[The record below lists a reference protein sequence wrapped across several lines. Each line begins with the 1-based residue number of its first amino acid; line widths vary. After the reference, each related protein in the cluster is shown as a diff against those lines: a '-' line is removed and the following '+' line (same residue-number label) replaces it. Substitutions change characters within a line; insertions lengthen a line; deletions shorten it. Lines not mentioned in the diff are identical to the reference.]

1 MSGFVDDLEFLG
13 AAAREGDATAHD
25 DVVERVRPFVENWCR
40 ARLGPADGVQDV
52 SAHVLAHVAVEIG
65 RPDPGAQPFFARIV
79 TITSEHADAA
89 YRTAPDLRGP
99 GSELPSL
106 LARLAPAERGVL
118 ILRVIGRLSLADTAA
133 ALGTTTEPVRR
144 NQHDALT
151 ALRTLVASR
160 APVP

>member
-1 MSGFVDDLEFLG
+1 MSRLVDHLEFLG
-13 AAAREGDATAHD
+13 AAAREGDATAHA
-25 DVVERVRPFVENWCR
+25 DVVALLRPFVENWCR
-40 ARLGPADGVQDV
+40 ARLGPAAGVEDV

-65 RPDPGAQPFFARIV
+65 RPGPGAQPFLARIV

-118 ILRVIGRLSLADTAA
+118 IMRVIGGLSLADTAA
-133 ALGTTTEPVRR
+133 ALGTTIGPVRR
-144 NQHDALT
+144 IQHDALT

-160 APVP
+160 TPVP